1 MERIVGFFQYT
12 NTNVDLTFT
21 TKTGAKEIDEQIV
34 NAKQRVGGIGLAK
47 EKDPGRHKMW
57 LTAASWE
64 IFIFR

>member
-1 MERIVGFFQYT
+1 
-12 NTNVDLTFT
+12 VDLTFT

-34 NAKQRVGGIGLAK
+34 NAKQRVGGVGLAK